1 MLLNRFQFPTE
12 LAFSLMLLTCVSV
25 KKHHDD
31 AIEGQGQ
38 NLMISYC
45 STVSTMVGEPTRV
58 ITPAKQRRSAEKN
71 TALTELGVSALLYP
85 FGNAV
90 RAL

>member
-12 LAFSLMLLTCVSV
+12 LAFSLMLLACVSV
-25 KKHHDD
+25 KKHYDD

-45 STVSTMVGEPTRV
+45 SMVSTIVGEPTRL

-71 TALTELGVSALLYP
+71 TVLTELGVSALLYP
-85 FGNAV
+85 LGIVAQV
-90 RAL
+90 L